1 MLSPPSAPQPTVH
14 VEPCRD
20 GGKPRMIVRGVFHY
34 EERMQEDKHLFDTL
48 YEALTYARYVCS
60 DDE

>member
-1 MLSPPSAPQPTVH
+1 
-14 VEPCRD
+14 
-20 GGKPRMIVRGVFHY
+20 MIVRGVFHY